1 MNMMMVCSSPADM
14 TETRELQQLSKHF
27 AEMNDSFSQQLQSKE
42 DLLTSTKN
50 DLETLKKRL
59 EQITQGMGTLNSSLK
74 QCLEER
80 NALQAQT
87 ERAIQDQQ
95 TAERS
100 LEETKQKLD
109 RIEKDL
115 CPQNWI
121 LMDKKCL
128 IFDEEQKT
136 WYECLRKCAQTS
148 ANILTVRSHDESLK
162 SFLANKGNYWLGM
175 ELRWTR
181 SSKELKWPEDYG
193 KYIEQGKSW
202 TVSNGKYDSD
212 YNRNNNMCACEM
224 EILQGKYRYNKH
236 YSY

>member
-59 EQITQGMGTLNSSLK
+59 EQITQ
-74 QCLEER
+74 
-80 NALQAQT
+80 
-87 ERAIQDQQ
+87 
-95 TAERS
+95 
-100 LEETKQKLD
+100 
-109 RIEKDL
+109 DL